1 MNSADDLPD
10 TLAADADSQLVPARI
25 LIVMGVSSSG
35 KSVTGKAIA
44 RRLHAPFLD
53 GDAYHPDANKDKMRA
68 GIPLVD
74 ADRWPWLST
83 LAHALREAADDKG
96 VAVGACSALRRA
108 YRDYLLKEAG
118 EPILFVFLDGT
129 EELIGSRMAVRQ
141 HEYMPA
147 TLLASQFATL
157 ELPAPDENV
166 LTVPVTLSIEAIA
179 ERTVKAVPHLK
190 NFKRAQ

>member
-1 MNSADDLPD
+1 LS
-10 TLAADADSQLVPARI
+10 LVPARI
-25 LIVMGVSSSG
+25 LIVMGVASSG

-74 ADRWPWLST
+74 EDRWPWLST
-83 LAHALREAADDKG
+83 LATALHDAAEAKG
-96 VAVGACSALRRA
+96 VAVGACSALKRS
-108 YRDYLLKEAG
+108 YRDYLVREAKE
-118 EPILFVFLDGT
+118 PVLFVFLDGT
-129 EELIGSRMAVRQ
+129 EELIRSRMTARV

-157 ELPAPDENV
+157 EVPEADENV
-166 LTVPVTLSIEAIA
+166 LTIPVTLSIEAIA
-179 ERTVKAVPHLK
+179 DRTVKAVPHLK
-190 NFKRAQ
+190 AFKRKQ